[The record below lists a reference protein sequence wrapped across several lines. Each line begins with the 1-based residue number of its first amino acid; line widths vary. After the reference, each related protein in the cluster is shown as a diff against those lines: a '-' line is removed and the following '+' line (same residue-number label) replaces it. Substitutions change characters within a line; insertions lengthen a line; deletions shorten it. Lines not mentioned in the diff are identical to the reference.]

1 MAAPIAIVGQGCVL
15 PGALG
20 APAFA
25 DLVFDRVDAVRADVP
40 EGRTGLGD
48 GPAPRGAG
56 PDAAVSWAGGYVE
69 GFAFDGTGLLLP
81 DAEARDPLVQWAL
94 HAAREALVDAGLQPG
109 DAALRRVGAL
119 FGNLGFP
126 SARASMRAA
135 HAALVAEGW
144 PAGPAPGHPDDIH
157 GFGLPADLLA
167 RGLGLGGPCHTLDA
181 ACASALVA
189 IQLAADVLRAGRAS
203 FMLAGAVQASD
214 TLFLHVGFSALGA
227 MSPTGRSRPFHR
239 GADGLVPAEGASF
252 LLLQRLDDA
261 QRDGRR
267 ILGVIRGI
275 GVSNDGR
282 GRSLL
287 APSREGQVRALRA
300 AWREA
305 ELEAS
310 EAQLVECHATG
321 TPTGDRTE
329 LDTLS
334 EVFGDARPRLGSLKS
349 QLGHLVTAAGAAG
362 IQKVLVGF
370 AREQL
375 PPTLHADDSIDAVG
389 SGGWSLVDAPAA
401 WAPGARGV
409 RVAAVSAFGF
419 GGNNAHVVLE
429 SAPPARPRRVARARG
444 PSMPPL
450 VVVACAARLGDDRGI
465 AALRASGAVP
475 VARTVELGLEGLRF
489 PPNDLAMALPQQA
502 LALALAREVQE
513 ALPEGP
519 DRARVGLWLGVG
531 ADTRVSAWGL
541 RWRMGAVP
549 GLAPALAAAASSA
562 AAPPLRAEHVLGTM
576 PNIPANRVNVQLDV
590 AGVGYV
596 LAGEELSGI
605 HALRAAADALAAQ
618 RVDLALVGAIDV
630 DGGLRAPLRG
640 TGDAGVLLA
649 VTTDALARARGW
661 TLLGR
666 LGAPTVEGP
675 PAGFTPVA
683 EAGPAFEGLL
693 AVARA
698 LVGTP
703 GTRSVRVRASGGSQ
717 AVLDVEAL
725 GSASDPAPASAAS
738 APASARFAREVHPV
752 EPPLFGRM
760 APAPALPPVA
770 DVPPV
775 RTGALSSP
783 APSAP
788 GPDPRRVPPP
798 HADAPLSAAPMP
810 SAPVPAAWAPAPSA
824 PAPSAPTAP
833 PPAGWPAVLLAQG
846 ARVADAH
853 RAWVEAMAE
862 AHAAW
867 LRSRGV
873 TAPEARAAQEPLRVR
888 SGHDAARGV
897 AGVGSTPAP
906 DPTVVETPIP
916 SIAPQGALPGPKLDR
931 AMLERIAVGPVS
943 EAFGPAFV
951 PQDAYARVVR
961 MPAPPLLLCDR
972 VLGID
977 GPALTLGRGTIW
989 TETDVGSPAHA
1000 MPGTDAREAW
1010 YLHDGRMRGGVFIEA
1025 GQADLLLASW
1035 QGMDVL
1041 HTRGERV
1048 YRLLGCELTYRGP
1061 LPAAGETLRYD
1072 IHLDGHARL
1081 GDVRMFFFHYD
1092 CRVDDAPRLV
1102 VRHGQAGFFTDAELA
1117 ASGGILWDPAEA
1129 AATGA
1134 VALDGPVDPPRVTGV
1149 PSSLDE
1155 AALQAF
1161 ARRDLVHAFG
1171 GGPRG
1176 PWARAASHTRSPSVP
1191 GGDQLLLHRVTHL
1204 DPAGGPWG
1212 RGYLRAEW
1220 DVRPDSWLFRG
1231 HFHGDPCMPGTL
1243 MFDGCLHAMSVYMAA
1258 LGLTLDRDGWRF
1270 EPSKDVPFQLRCRG
1284 QVIPS
1289 SRLLAYELF
1298 VQELVAGDL
1307 ARGVR
1312 PRLRAQ
1318 VLCTVDGLKCFHA
1331 DPLEIE
1337 LVPDWPGPPAGASGA
1352 EPRVLAAA
1360 LGRPSEAFG
1369 AAMVRFDAGMPLPRL
1384 PGPPYLCVSRIVEDA
1399 PGAAGTMRAGARVV
1413 TEFDVRAEDWHVVD
1427 GGHGAVPWAV
1437 VLEAALQPCGWLAS
1451 HVGCAAAADGPVLF
1465 RNLDGEGTLRT
1476 PVRPGAPLRVSVHH
1490 RTLSRSAGMTLVGF
1504 DIEAAQG
1511 GVPVL
1516 ALSTTFGFFPPEA
1529 FDAPAGVGSTEDE
1542 RAAISAPPGVQVQ
1555 LRGRGA
1561 HRGLVLPRG
1570 RMALLDRVVA
1580 IEPHGGAA
1588 GLGRWRAE
1596 VDVDPGAWFF
1606 RAHFFQDPVQPGSL
1620 GLEALLQLGQF
1631 AMADAGLGEM
1641 HAGARF
1647 VTMVGGPHRWRYRGQ
1662 VRPEHRRVQLELEAT
1677 GRSADPAGET
1687 WIFDGHLWV
1696 DGLRIYS
1703 AWGLRVRVEGGA
1715 RLPAVEAPPSSWR
1728 PVAAGPSGEAL
1739 PVRAGGAEAPPR
1751 VSPRYFLVEDDEER
1765 TDAAVPLEHTVPRTE
1780 TPWADFTAPEVDPPA
1795 EANHGGAP
1803 ATLPP
1808 AWPFAP
1814 REPGDAAARTVLA
1827 ARFGVAPDLVQL
1839 HGADGWLAR
1848 KPLRVVGVT
1857 GDPPRAAR
1865 PRVELAPVTR
1875 WWRDWLGAEEWLGE
1889 GVMVAFLRS
1898 FVADLVLH
1906 DPAGLAALRGR
1917 PVLFVANHQN
1927 YLESALLTCL
1937 LAPVLDQPVRTVGKA
1952 AHRDA
1957 WLGTL
1962 VRLFGQY
1969 PGARVVERVAWFEP
1983 SDRAGLP
1990 ALAREATDRPL
2001 LVHVE
2006 GTRQTEP
2013 DQAIEK
2019 MSSVWVDVALERRL
2033 PIVPVA
2039 FRGGLTG
2046 AGARH
2051 EVPPVPQVHHV
2062 GAPIG
2067 PETLEALPYAE
2078 RRLAV
2083 AAAIDAL
2090 GRPEAFA
2097 EGAVRE
2103 PARAFREA
2111 LRTWSPEVLAMAER
2125 PPTAGPL
2132 RGWLEML
2139 AALVRV

>member
-1 MAAPIAIVGQGCVL
+1 MATPIAIVGQGCVL
-15 PGALG
+15 PGALD
-20 APAFA
+20 APALSR
-25 DLVFDRVDAVRADVP
+25 LVFERVDGVRSTVP
-40 EGRTGLGD
+40 EGRTGLGARA
-48 GPAPRGAG
+48 APIGDG
-56 PDAAVSWAGGYVE
+56 PDASVSWAGGYVE
-69 GFAFDGTGLLLP
+69 GFSFDPAGLLLA
-81 DAEARDPLVQWAL
+81 DADARDPLVQWSL
-94 HAAREALVDAGLQPG
+94 HAAREALADAGFQPG

-135 HAALVAEGW
+135 HAALAAEGW
-144 PAGPAPGHPDDIH
+144 PAGAAPGHPDDLN
-157 GFGLPADLLA
+157 GFGLPADVLA

-189 IQLAADVLRAGRAS
+189 VQLASDVLRAGRAS
-203 FMLAGAVQASD
+203 FMLAGAVQGAD

-227 MSPTGRSRPFHR
+227 MSPSGRSRPFHR

-267 ILGVIRGI
+267 ILGVLRGV

-287 APSREGQVRALRA
+287 APSGEGQVRALRA
-300 AWREA
+300 AWHDA
-305 ELEAS
+305 ELDPA

-334 EVFGDARPRLGSLKS
+334 EVFGAARPRLGSFKS
-349 QLGHLVTAAGAAG
+349 QVGHLVTAAGAAG
-362 IQKVLVGF
+362 IQKVLAGF
-370 AREQL
+370 AAESF
-375 PPTLHADDSIDAVG
+375 PPTLHTDDPIDAVG
-389 SGGWSLVDAPAA
+389 AGGWSLVDTPAP
-401 WAPGARGV
+401 WAPGPRGV

-429 SAPPARPRRVARARG
+429 SAPASRPKRLTRARG
-444 PSMPPL
+444 PAMPPL
-450 VVVACAARLGDDRGI
+450 VVVGLAARLGDGRGVE
-465 AALRASGAVP
+465 ALRAPGPVPAAHAVTL
-475 VARTVELGLEGLRF
+475 ALEGLRF

-502 LALALAREVQE
+502 LALALAREVRE
-513 ALPEGP
+513 MLPAWP
-519 DRARVGLWLGVG
+519 DRARVGVWLGVG
-531 ADTRVSAWGL
+531 ADPRVSAWGL
-541 RWRMGAVP
+541 RWRMAAVS
-549 GLAPALAAAASSA
+549 GMAPSLAASAAAA

-590 AGVGYV
+590 AAAGYV

-605 HALRAAADALAAQ
+605 HALRAAVDALAAD
-618 RVDLALVGAIDV
+618 RVELALVGALDV

-640 TGDAGVLLA
+640 TGDAGVMLA
-649 VTTDALARARGW
+649 VTTDARARSRGW
-661 TLLGR
+661 TILGR

-675 PAGFTPVA
+675 AAGHAPGPGV
-683 EAGPAFEGLL
+683 GPAFEGLL
-693 AVARA
+693 AVARS
-698 LVGTP
+698 LVGAP
-703 GTRSVRVRASGGSQ
+703 GTRTVRVRAAGGSQ

-725 GSASDPAPASAAS
+725 GGAFDTAPS
-738 APASARFAREVHPV
+738 APGPV
-752 EPPLFGRM
+752 FSRVMRPPESPLFGVM
-760 APAPALPPVA
+760 APAPTLPPVA
-770 DVPPV
+770 DVPARARAVSVPSASPPAAEV
-775 RTGALSSP
+775 AVAPTPAAAPTPTVASTMPSSVGPAPLAWTPPAPRLTGA
-783 APSAP
+783 A
-788 GPDPRRVPPP
+788 G
-798 HADAPLSAAPMP
+798 
-810 SAPVPAAWAPAPSA
+810 
-824 PAPSAPTAP
+824 
-833 PPAGWPAVLLAQG
+833 PPAGWPAALLSQRAF
-846 ARVADAH
+846 VAEAH
-853 RAWVEAMAE
+853 RAWVEAMAT
-862 AHAAW
+862 AHDAW
-867 LRSRGV
+867 LRARGAGPRAGAWPAAPPVAPAPV
-873 TAPEARAAQEPLRVR
+873 TA
-888 SGHDAARGV
+888 GGV
-897 AGVGSTPAP
+897 AGGGPPAPRPAIVDTPVPSTPP
-906 DPTVVETPIP
+906 D
-916 SIAPQGALPGPKLDR
+916 GGLPGPRLDR
-931 AMLERIAVGPVS
+931 AMLERISVGPVS
-943 EAFGPAFV
+943 EAFGAAFR

-977 GPALTLGRGTIW
+977 GPALQLGRGTIW
-989 TETDVGSPAHA
+989 TETDVGNPAHA
-1000 MPGTDAREAW
+1000 MPGSGAREAW
-1010 YLHDGRMRGGVFIEA
+1010 YLHDGHMRGGVFIEA
-1025 GQADLLLASW
+1025 GQADLLLATW

-1041 HTRGERV
+1041 HNRGERV

-1092 CRVDDAPRLV
+1092 CRVDGAPRLV
-1102 VRHGQAGFFTDAELA
+1102 VRNGQAGFFTDAELA

-1129 AATGA
+1129 AADGS
-1134 VALDGPVDPPRVTGV
+1134 VALDGPLDAPRVANV
-1149 PSSLDE
+1149 PSSLDSD
-1155 AALQAF
+1155 ALQAF
-1161 ARRDLVHAFG
+1161 ARRDLVRAFG
-1171 GGPRG
+1171 GGSRG

-1220 DVRPDSWLFRG
+1220 DVRPDEWLFRG

-1243 MFDGCLHAMSVYMAA
+1243 MFDGCLNAMAVYMAA

-1270 EPSKDVPFQLRCRG
+1270 EPAKDVRFQLRCRG

-1289 SRLLAYELF
+1289 SRLLTYEIF

-1331 DPLEIE
+1331 DPMEIE
-1337 LVPDWPGPPAGASGA
+1337 LVPDWPLAPGAAPGGA
-1352 EPRVLAAA
+1352 DPRVMAAA
-1360 LGRPSEAFG
+1360 LGRPSDAFG
-1369 AAMVRFDAGMPLPRL
+1369 PAMARFDAGMPLPRL
-1384 PGPPYLCVSRIVEDA
+1384 PGPPYLCVSRIVDGA
-1399 PGAAGTMRAGARVV
+1399 PEAAGTMRAGARIV
-1413 TEFDVRAEDWHVVD
+1413 TEFDVRPDDWHVLD
-1427 GGHGAVPWAV
+1427 GGQGAVPWAV

-1451 HVGCAAAADGPVLF
+1451 HVGCAAAAERPVLF
-1465 RNLDGEGTLRT
+1465 RNLDGEGTLRA
-1476 PVRPGAPLRVSVHH
+1476 PVRPGAPLRVAVQH

-1504 DIEAAQG
+1504 DIEGVQG
-1511 GVPVL
+1511 DQAVL
-1516 ALSTTFGFFPPEA
+1516 TLSTTFGFFPPSA
-1529 FDAPAGVGSTEDE
+1529 FDTPAGVGSTEAE
-1542 RAAISAPPGVQVQ
+1542 RAAMAALPTVRVP
-1555 LRGRGA
+1555 LRGRGS
-1561 HRGLVLPRG
+1561 HRGLALAGG
-1570 RMALLDRVVA
+1570 RMALLDRVVSL
-1580 IEPHGGAA
+1580 EPHGGAA

-1596 VDVDPGAWFF
+1596 IDVDPGAWFF

-1620 GLEALLQLGQF
+1620 GLEALVQLGQF

-1647 VTMVGGPHRWRYRGQ
+1647 VTMVGGPNRWRYRGQ
-1662 VRPEHRRVQLELEAT
+1662 VRPEHVLVALELEAT
-1677 GRSADPAGET
+1677 DRATDASGET
-1687 WIFDGHLWV
+1687 WTFDGHLWV

-1703 AWGLRVRVEGGA
+1703 AWGLRVRVEGDS
-1715 RLPAVEAPPSSWR
+1715 RV
-1728 PVAAGPSGEAL
+1728 PVPDGRDGEPL
-1739 PVRAGGAEAPPR
+1739 PVRAGGAEAPSR
-1751 VSPRYFLVEDDEER
+1751 ESPRPLRVDDDEER
-1765 TDAAVPLEHTVPRTE
+1765 TDAAVPFEATVPRTE
-1780 TPWADFTAPEVDPPA
+1780 APWSDSTAPEVDLPVEAPGAGA
-1795 EANHGGAP
+1795 EPAP
-1803 ATLPP
+1803 ATPRA
-1808 AWPFAP
+1808 AWPFASHD
-1814 REPGDAAARTVLA
+1814 PGDATVRAVLA
-1827 ARFGVAPDLVQL
+1827 GRFGVATDQVQVL
-1839 HGADGWLAR
+1839 GADGWLAR
-1848 KPLRVVGVT
+1848 HPLRVVGVT

-1906 DPAGLAALRGR
+1906 DPAALAALRGQ

-1937 LAPVLDQPVRTVGKA
+1937 LAPVLDQPVRAVGKTS
-1952 AHRDA
+1952 HRDA

-1990 ALAREATDRPL
+1990 ALAREATERPL

-2013 DQAIEK
+2013 GQPIEK

-2062 GAPIG
+2062 GAPIA
-2067 PETLEALPYAE
+2067 PEALEAMPYRD
-2078 RRLAV
+2078 RRAAV

-2090 GRPEAFA
+2090 GTPEAFA
-2097 EGAVRE
+2097 EGTVRE

-2111 LRTWSPEVLAMAER
+2111 LRTWAPELLVLTER
-2125 PPTAGPL
+2125 PPAGAL
-2132 RGWLEML
+2132 RGWAEML
-2139 AALVRV
+2139 ASLVRG